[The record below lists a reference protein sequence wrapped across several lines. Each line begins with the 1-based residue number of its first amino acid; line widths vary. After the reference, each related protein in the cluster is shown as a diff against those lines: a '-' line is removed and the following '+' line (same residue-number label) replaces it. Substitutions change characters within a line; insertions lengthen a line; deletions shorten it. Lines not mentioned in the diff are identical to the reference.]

1 MNVFVLTSRIP
12 YPLEKGDKLRLHHQ
26 LKHLGKA
33 HDVTLCCLTDHALT
47 PEQREALRPLVK
59 EIHVVRLSWIRRMWR
74 MAWSWASKLPFQ
86 VVWFT
91 EGKAKRQ
98 IKKLIHVQEPDV
110 IYCQLV
116 RCAEYVKDLHEL
128 PKVLDYMDALSA
140 GMHRRSHT
148 HSSLH
153 QRATQWLLRTEG
165 TRLAR
170 YESRVF
176 DYFDA
181 STIISQNDRLLI
193 QHRDR
198 DRIHLVPNGVD
209 LEAFAPGPPSET
221 DDQCDP
227 VILFT
232 GNMSYPPNVDAAHHL
247 VEDILPLVSHP
258 NVRVVLAG
266 AEPKPSVKALASDRV
281 KVTGWVDNIV
291 EAYQR
296 ATLFVAPLRIGTGL
310 QNKVLE
316 AMATELPCVLSPHA
330 FAPLNLPSSG
340 HAVVCENA
348 QSFAK
353 AIDDLLDNGQQATH
367 MAQRARVSIEAQFSW
382 QAHSEA
388 LTKLL
393 CDVARMK

>member
-1 MNVFVLTSRIP
+1 MKVFVLTSRIP
-12 YPLEKGDKLRLHHQ
+12 FPLEKGDKLRLYHQ

-33 HDVTLCCLTDHALT
+33 HEVILCCLSDNALT
-47 PEQREALRPLVK
+47 PEQHEALQPLVK
-59 EIHVVRLSWIRRMWR
+59 EIHVVRLSWIRRLWR
-74 MAWSWASKLPFQ
+74 LAWSWASRLPFQ

-91 EGKAKRQ
+91 EGYARRH
-98 IKKLIHVQEPDV
+98 IRDLIRTEQPDV
-110 IYCQLV
+110 LYCQLV

-148 HSSLH
+148 KSALH

-181 STIISQNDRLLI
+181 CTIISQNDRLLI

-198 DRIHLVPNGVD
+198 DRIELIPNGVD
-209 LEAFAPGPPSET
+209 LEAFAPTTTEEAQVSES
-221 DDQCDP
+221 

-258 NVRVVLAG
+258 TVRVVLAG
-266 AEPKPSVKALASDRV
+266 AEPKSSLKALAGDRV
-281 KVTGWVDNIV
+281 TVTGWVDDIV
-291 EAYQR
+291 EVYQQ

-330 FAPLNLPSSG
+330 FAPLNLPSTG
-340 HAVVCENA
+340 HAVVCDNA
-348 QSFAK
+348 QSFAT
-353 AIDDLLDNGQQATH
+353 AIDDLLNDPHKTTP
-367 MAQRARVSIEAQFSW
+367 MAQRARTSIEAQFTW
-382 QAHSEA
+382 QAHSES
-388 LTKLL
+388 LVQLL
-393 CDVARMK
+393 DDVGCIK

>member
-1 MNVFVLTSRIP
+1 MKVFVLTSRIP

-26 LKHLGKA
+26 LKHLGKT
-33 HDVTLCCLTDHALT
+33 HEVTLCCLSDSGLT
-47 PEQREALRPLVK
+47 EEQHEALRPMVK
-59 EIHVVRLSWIRRMWR
+59 EIHVVRLSLMRRIWR
-74 MAWSWASKLPFQ
+74 MAWSWASRLPFQ

-91 EGKAKRQ
+91 ERKAKRH
-98 IKKLIHVQEPDV
+98 IRELIHAHQPDV

-148 HSSLH
+148 KSSLH
-153 QRATQWLLRTEG
+153 QRATQWLFRTEG

-181 STIISQNDRLLI
+181 CTIISQNDRLLI

-198 DRIHLVPNGVD
+198 DRIELIPNGVD
-209 LEAFAPGPPSET
+209 LESFAPNLSKAAST
-221 DDQCDP
+221 NDP

-232 GNMSYPPNVDAAHHL
+232 GNMSYPPNVDAAQHL

-258 NVRVVLAG
+258 TVRVVLAG
-266 AEPKPSVKALASDRV
+266 AEPKPSLKALASDRV
-281 KVTGWVDNIV
+281 TVTGWVDNIV
-291 EAYQR
+291 EVYQQ

-330 FAPLNLPSSG
+330 FAPLNLPSTG
-340 HAVVCENA
+340 HAVVCDSA
-348 QSFAK
+348 QSFAT
-353 AIDDLLDNGQQATH
+353 AIDDLLNDPQKATH
-367 MAQRARVSIEAQFSW
+367 MAQRARTSIEAQFTW
-382 QAHSEA
+382 QAHSES
-388 LTKLL
+388 LVQLL
-393 CDVARMK
+393 DEVGCMK

>member
-1 MNVFVLTSRIP
+1 MKVFVLTSRIP
-12 YPLEKGDKLRLHHQ
+12 FPLEKGDKLRLHHQ
-26 LKHLGKA
+26 LKHLGKT
-33 HDVTLCCLTDHALT
+33 HEVTLCCLSDSGLT
-47 PEQREALRPLVK
+47 EEQHEALRPMVK
-59 EIHVVRLSWIRRMWR
+59 EIHVVRLSWFRRMWR
-74 MAWSWASKLPFQ
+74 MAWSWASILPFQ

-91 EGKAKRQ
+91 ERKAKRH
-98 IKKLIHVQEPDV
+98 IRELIQAHQPDV

-148 HSSLH
+148 KSSLH
-153 QRATQWLLRTEG
+153 QRATQWLFRTEG

-181 STIISQNDRLLI
+181 CTIISQNDRLLI

-198 DRIHLVPNGVD
+198 DRIELIPNGVD
-209 LEAFAPGPPSET
+209 LEAFAPKTLSKVAST
-221 DDQCDP
+221 NDP

-232 GNMSYPPNVDAAHHL
+232 GNMSYPPNVDAAQHL

-258 NVRVVLAG
+258 TVRVVLAG
-266 AEPKPSVKALASDRV
+266 AEPKPSLKALANDRV
-281 KVTGWVDNIV
+281 TVTGWVDDIV
-291 EAYQR
+291 EVYQQ

-330 FAPLNLPSSG
+330 FAPLNLPSTD
-340 HAVVCENA
+340 HAVVCDSA
-348 QSFAK
+348 QSFAT
-353 AIDDLLDNGQQATH
+353 AIDDLLNAPQKATH
-367 MAQRARVSIEAQFSW
+367 MAQRARTSIEAQFTW
-382 QAHSEA
+382 QAHSESLA
-388 LTKLL
+388 QLL
-393 CDVARMK
+393 DEVGCMK

>member
-1 MNVFVLTSRIP
+1 MKVFVLTSRIP

-26 LKHLGKA
+26 LKHLSKA
-33 HDVTLCCLTDHALT
+33 HEVTLCCLSDSGLTEEQNVALS
-47 PEQREALRPLVK
+47 PMVK
-59 EIHVVRLSWIRRMWR
+59 EIHVVRLSLMRRMWR
-74 MAWSWASKLPFQ
+74 MAWSWASRLPFQ

-91 EGKAKRQ
+91 ERKAKRH
-98 IKKLIHVQEPDV
+98 IRELIDSHQPDV

-148 HSSLH
+148 KSALH

-181 STIISQNDRLLI
+181 CTIISQNDRLLI

-198 DRIHLVPNGVD
+198 DRIDLIPNGVD
-209 LEAFAPGPPSET
+209 LEAFAPNPT
-221 DDQCDP
+221 LAAKRDP

-232 GNMSYPPNVDAAHHL
+232 GNMSYPPNVDAARHL
-247 VEDILPLVSHP
+247 VEDILPLVSHLT
-258 NVRVVLAG
+258 VRVVLAG
-266 AEPKPSVKALASDRV
+266 AEPKPSLKALASDRV
-281 KVTGWVDNIV
+281 TVTGWVDDIV
-291 EAYQR
+291 EVYQQS
-296 ATLFVAPLRIGTGL
+296 TLFVAPLRIGTGL

-316 AMATELPCVLSPHA
+316 AMATKLPCVLSPHA
-330 FAPLNLPSSG
+330 FAPLNLPSTG
-340 HAVVCENA
+340 HAVVCDSA
-348 QSFAK
+348 QSFAT
-353 AIDDLLDNGQQATH
+353 AIDDLLNDPQRATH
-367 MAQRARVSIEAQFSW
+367 MAQRARTSIEAQFTW
-382 QAHSEA
+382 QAHSESLA
-388 LTKLL
+388 RLL
-393 CDVARMK
+393 DDVACMK

>member
-1 MNVFVLTSRIP
+1 MKVFVLTSRIP
-12 YPLEKGDKLRLHHQ
+12 FPLEKGDKLRLHHQ
-26 LKHLGKA
+26 LKHLGET
-33 HDVTLCCLTDHALT
+33 HEVTLCCLSDSGLT
-47 PEQREALRPLVK
+47 EEQRGALRPMVK
-59 EIHVVRLSWIRRMWR
+59 EIHVVRLSLMRRIWR
-74 MAWSWASKLPFQ
+74 MAWSWASRLPFQ

-91 EGKAKRQ
+91 ERKAKRH
-98 IKKLIHVQEPDV
+98 IRELIQAHQPDV

-148 HSSLH
+148 KSSLH
-153 QRATQWLLRTEG
+153 QRATQWLFRTEG

-181 STIISQNDRLLI
+181 CTIISQNDRLLI

-198 DRIHLVPNGVD
+198 DRIELIPNGVD
-209 LEAFAPGPPSET
+209 LEEFAPKTLSKVAST
-221 DDQCDP
+221 NDP
-227 VILFT
+227 VVLFT
-232 GNMSYPPNVDAAHHL
+232 GNMSYPPNVDAAQHL

-258 NVRVVLAG
+258 TVRVVLAG
-266 AEPKPSVKALASDRV
+266 AEPKPSLKALASDRV
-281 KVTGWVDNIV
+281 TVTGWVDDIV
-291 EAYQR
+291 EVYQQ

-330 FAPLNLPSSG
+330 FAPLNLPSTD
-340 HAVVCENA
+340 HALVCDSA
-348 QSFAK
+348 QSFAT
-353 AIDDLLDNGQQATH
+353 AIDDLLNAPQKATH
-367 MAQRARVSIEAQFSW
+367 MAQRARTSIEAQFTW
-382 QAHSEA
+382 QAHSESLA
-388 LTKLL
+388 QLL
-393 CDVARMK
+393 SEVGCMK

>member
-1 MNVFVLTSRIP
+1 
-12 YPLEKGDKLRLHHQ
+12 
-26 LKHLGKA
+26 
-33 HDVTLCCLTDHALT
+33 
-47 PEQREALRPLVK
+47 
-59 EIHVVRLSWIRRMWR
+59 
-74 MAWSWASKLPFQ
+74 MAWSWASRLPFQ

-91 EGKAKRQ
+91 ERKAKRH
-98 IKKLIHVQEPDV
+98 IRELIHAHQPDV

-148 HSSLH
+148 KSSLH
-153 QRATQWLLRTEG
+153 QRATQWLFRTEG

-181 STIISQNDRLLI
+181 CTIISQNDRLLI

-198 DRIHLVPNGVD
+198 DHIELIPNGVD
-209 LEAFAPGPPSET
+209 LESFAPNPKVAAKS
-221 DDQCDP
+221 DP

-232 GNMSYPPNVDAAHHL
+232 GNMSYPPNVDAARHL

-258 NVRVVLAG
+258 TVRIVLAG
-266 AEPKPSVKALASDRV
+266 AEPKPSLKALASDRV
-281 KVTGWVDNIV
+281 TVTGWVDDIV
-291 EAYQR
+291 EVYQQ

-330 FAPLNLPSSG
+330 FAPLNLPSKG
-340 HAVVCENA
+340 HAVVCDSA
-348 QSFAK
+348 QAFAT
-353 AIDDLLDNGQQATH
+353 AINDLLNDPQKATH
-367 MAQRARVSIEAQFSW
+367 MAHRARTSIEAQFTW
-382 QAHSEA
+382 QAHSESLA
-388 LTKLL
+388 QLL
-393 CDVARMK
+393 DDVGCMK

>member
-1 MNVFVLTSRIP
+1 MKVFVLTSRIP
-12 YPLEKGDKLRLHHQ
+12 FPLEKGDKLRLHHQ
-26 LKHLGKA
+26 LKHLGET
-33 HDVTLCCLTDHALT
+33 HEVTLCCLSDSGLT
-47 PEQREALRPLVK
+47 EEQHGALRPMVK
-59 EIHVVRLSWIRRMWR
+59 EIHVVRLSLMRRIWR
-74 MAWSWASKLPFQ
+74 MAWSWASRLPFQ

-91 EGKAKRQ
+91 ERKAKRH
-98 IKKLIHVQEPDV
+98 IRELIQAHQPDV

-148 HSSLH
+148 KSSLH
-153 QRATQWLLRTEG
+153 QRATQWLFRTEG

-181 STIISQNDRLLI
+181 CTIISQNDRLLI

-198 DRIHLVPNGVD
+198 DRIELIPNGVD
-209 LEAFAPGPPSET
+209 LEAFAPKTLSKVAST
-221 DDQCDP
+221 NAP

-232 GNMSYPPNVDAAHHL
+232 GNMSYPPNVDAAQHL

-258 NVRVVLAG
+258 TVRVVLAG
-266 AEPKPSVKALASDRV
+266 AEPKPNLKALASDRV
-281 KVTGWVDNIV
+281 TVTGWVDDIV
-291 EAYQR
+291 EVYQQ

-330 FAPLNLPSSG
+330 FAPLNLPSTD
-340 HAVVCENA
+340 HAVVCDSA
-348 QSFAK
+348 QSFAT
-353 AIDDLLDNGQQATH
+353 AIDDLLNAPQKATH
-367 MAQRARVSIEAQFSW
+367 MAQRARTSIEAQFTW
-382 QAHSEA
+382 QVHSESLA
-388 LTKLL
+388 QLL
-393 CDVARMK
+393 SEVGCMK

>member
-1 MNVFVLTSRIP
+1 MKVFVLTSRIP
-12 YPLEKGDKLRLHHQ
+12 FPLEKGDKLRLYHQ
-26 LKHLGKA
+26 LKHLSKA
-33 HDVTLCCLTDHALT
+33 HEVTLCCLSDSGLT
-47 PEQREALRPLVK
+47 EEQHKALRPMVK
-59 EIHVVRLSWIRRMWR
+59 EIHVVRLSWFRRIWR
-74 MAWSWASKLPFQ
+74 MAWSWASRLPFQ

-91 EGKAKRQ
+91 ERKGKRH
-98 IKKLIHVQEPDV
+98 IRELIQAHQPDV

-148 HSSLH
+148 KSSLH
-153 QRATQWLLRTEG
+153 QRATQWLFRTEG

-181 STIISQNDRLLI
+181 CTIISQNDRLLI

-198 DRIHLVPNGVD
+198 DRIELIPNGVD
-209 LEAFAPGPPSET
+209 LEEFAPKTLSKVAST
-221 DDQCDP
+221 KDP

-232 GNMSYPPNVDAAHHL
+232 GNMSYPPNVDAAQHL

-258 NVRVVLAG
+258 TVRVVLAG
-266 AEPKPSVKALASDRV
+266 AEPKPSLKALANDRV
-281 KVTGWVDNIV
+281 TVTGWVDDIV
-291 EAYQR
+291 EVYQQ

-330 FAPLNLPSSG
+330 FAPLNLPSTD
-340 HAVVCENA
+340 HAVVCDSA
-348 QSFAK
+348 QSFAT
-353 AIDDLLDNGQQATH
+353 AIDDLLNAPQKATH
-367 MAQRARVSIEAQFSW
+367 MAQRARTSIEAQFTW
-382 QAHSEA
+382 QAHSESLA
-388 LTKLL
+388 QLL
-393 CDVARMK
+393 SEVGCMK

>member
-1 MNVFVLTSRIP
+1 MKVFVLTSRIP
-12 YPLEKGDKLRLHHQ
+12 FPLEKGDKLRLHHQ
-26 LKHLGKA
+26 LKHLGET
-33 HDVTLCCLTDHALT
+33 HEVTLCCLSDSGLT
-47 PEQREALRPLVK
+47 EEQHEALRPMVK
-59 EIHVVRLSWIRRMWR
+59 EIHVVRLSLMRRIWR
-74 MAWSWASKLPFQ
+74 MAWSWASRLPFQ

-91 EGKAKRQ
+91 ERKAKRH
-98 IKKLIHVQEPDV
+98 IRELIQAHQPDV

-148 HSSLH
+148 KSSLH
-153 QRATQWLLRTEG
+153 QRATQWLFRTEG

-181 STIISQNDRLLI
+181 CTIISQNDRLLI

-198 DRIHLVPNGVD
+198 DRIELIPNGVD
-209 LEAFAPGPPSET
+209 LEAFAPKTLSKAAST
-221 DDQCDP
+221 NDP

-232 GNMSYPPNVDAAHHL
+232 GNMSYPPNVDAAQHL

-258 NVRVVLAG
+258 TVRVVLAG
-266 AEPKPSVKALASDRV
+266 AEPKPSLKALASDRV
-281 KVTGWVDNIV
+281 TVTGWVDDIV
-291 EAYQR
+291 EVYQQ

-330 FAPLNLPSSG
+330 FAPLNLPSTD
-340 HAVVCENA
+340 HAVVCDSA
-348 QSFAK
+348 QSFAT
-353 AIDDLLDNGQQATH
+353 AIDDLLNAPQKATH
-367 MAQRARVSIEAQFSW
+367 MAQRARTSIEAQFTW
-382 QAHSEA
+382 QAHSESLA
-388 LTKLL
+388 QLL
-393 CDVARMK
+393 SEVGCMK

>member
-1 MNVFVLTSRIP
+1 M
-12 YPLEKGDKLRLHHQ
+12 
-26 LKHLGKA
+26 
-33 HDVTLCCLTDHALT
+33 
-47 PEQREALRPLVK
+47 
-59 EIHVVRLSWIRRMWR
+59 
-74 MAWSWASKLPFQ
+74 
-86 VVWFT
+86 
-91 EGKAKRQ
+91 
-98 IKKLIHVQEPDV
+98 
-110 IYCQLV
+110 
-116 RCAEYVKDLHEL
+116 
-128 PKVLDYMDALSA
+128 
-140 GMHRRSHT
+140 
-148 HSSLH
+148 
-153 QRATQWLLRTEG
+153 
-165 TRLAR
+165 
-170 YESRVF
+170 
-176 DYFDA
+176 
-181 STIISQNDRLLI
+181 
-193 QHRDR
+193 
-198 DRIHLVPNGVD
+198 
-209 LEAFAPGPPSET
+209 
-221 DDQCDP
+221 
-227 VILFT
+227 
-232 GNMSYPPNVDAAHHL
+232 
-247 VEDILPLVSHP
+247 
-258 NVRVVLAG
+258 VLAG

-382 QAHSEA
+382 QVHSEA

>member
-1 MNVFVLTSRIP
+1 MKVFVLASRIP
-12 YPLEKGDKLRLHHQ
+12 FPLEKGDKLRLHHQ
-26 LKHLGKA
+26 LKHL
-33 HDVTLCCLTDHALT
+33 HTIHEVTLCCLSENELT
-47 PEQREALRPLVK
+47 TEQREALRPLVK
-59 EIHVVRLSWIRRMWR
+59 DMHVVRLSWARRIWR
-74 MAWSWASKLPFQ
+74 MAWSWASRLPFQ

-91 EGKAKRQ
+91 EARAKRHIQ
-98 IKKLIHVQEPDV
+98 KLIRAEQPDV

-148 HSSLH
+148 KSSLS

-181 STIISQNDRLLI
+181 CTIISQNDRLLI
-193 QHRDR
+193 QHRNR
-198 DRIHLVPNGVD
+198 DRIHLIPNGVD
-209 LEAFAPGPPSET
+209 LEAFAPLPPSQVDE
-221 DDQCDP
+221 QNAP

-232 GNMSYPPNVDAAHHL
+232 GNMSYPPNIDAAHHL
-247 VEDILPLVSHP
+247 IEDILPLVSHP

-266 AEPKPSVKALASDRV
+266 AEPKSSLKALASQRV
-281 KVTGWVDNIV
+281 MVTGWVDNIV
-291 EAYQR
+291 EVYQH

-316 AMATELPCVLSPHA
+316 AMATELPCILSPHA
-330 FAPLNLPSSG
+330 FAPLNLPSTG
-340 HAVVCENA
+340 HAVVSDSA
-348 QSFAK
+348 QAFAT
-353 AIDDLLDNGQQATH
+353 AIDDLLSSPEQAIH
-367 MAQRARVSIEAQFSW
+367 MAKRARTSIESQFTW
-382 QAHSEA
+382 QAHSNA
-388 LTKLL
+388 LAKLL
-393 CDVARMK
+393 DDVGCRK

>member
-1 MNVFVLTSRIP
+1 
-12 YPLEKGDKLRLHHQ
+12 
-26 LKHLGKA
+26 
-33 HDVTLCCLTDHALT
+33 
-47 PEQREALRPLVK
+47 
-59 EIHVVRLSWIRRMWR
+59 
-74 MAWSWASKLPFQ
+74 MAWSWASRLPFQ

-91 EGKAKRQ
+91 ERKAKRH
-98 IKKLIHVQEPDV
+98 IRELIQAHHPDV

-148 HSSLH
+148 KSSLH
-153 QRATQWLLRTEG
+153 QRATQWLFRTEG

-181 STIISQNDRLLI
+181 CTIISKNDRLLI

-198 DRIHLVPNGVD
+198 DRIALIPNGVD
-209 LEAFAPGPPSET
+209 LQQFAPKTLSKAAST
-221 DDQCDP
+221 NDP

-232 GNMSYPPNVDAAHHL
+232 GNMSYPPNVDAAQHL

-258 NVRVVLAG
+258 TVRVVLAG
-266 AEPKPSVKALASDRV
+266 AEPKPSLKALANDRV
-281 KVTGWVDNIV
+281 TVTGWVDDIV
-291 EAYQR
+291 EVYQQ

-330 FAPLNLPSSG
+330 FAPLNLPSTD
-340 HAVVCENA
+340 HAVVCDSA
-348 QSFAK
+348 QSFAT
-353 AIDDLLDNGQQATH
+353 AIDDLLNAPQKATH
-367 MAQRARVSIEAQFSW
+367 MAQRARTSIEAQFTW
-382 QAHSEA
+382 QAHSESLA
-388 LTKLL
+388 QLL
-393 CDVARMK
+393 SEVGCMK